1 MTTPSTPPET
11 IDKQTATK
19 ANDSKTTT
27 PNSKFRAVFLSTFV
41 TILLAEMGDKTQ
53 LATLL
58 ITAQSHSP
66 WVVFIG
72 AALALIST
80 TLIGVMLG
88 SWLAKKLSPQ
98 TLDIAA
104 AILLM
109 CVSVL
114 LLWDVVH
121 Y

>member
-11 IDKQTATK
+11 INKHTPTK
-19 ANDSKTTT
+19 PEDSKT
-27 PNSKFRAVFLSTFV
+27 PNSKFRTVFLSTFI

-66 WVVFIG
+66 WVVFVG
-72 AALALIST
+72 AALALITT
-80 TLIGVMLG
+80 TLIGVMVG

-98 TLDIAA
+98 TLDMAT

-114 LLWDVVH
+114 LLWDVVQ